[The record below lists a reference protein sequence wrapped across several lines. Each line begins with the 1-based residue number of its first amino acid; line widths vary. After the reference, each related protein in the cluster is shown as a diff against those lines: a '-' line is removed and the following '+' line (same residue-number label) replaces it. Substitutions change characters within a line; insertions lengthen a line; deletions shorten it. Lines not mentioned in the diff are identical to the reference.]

1 MCAIFCPLA
10 RRALKAQV
18 IRVISWPI
26 ATTLIT
32 TTVQQPTTL
41 EKKEKEEEDD
51 KYKEGPR
58 YDQEETML
66 NLKHSEWNFFN
77 SIHINFKRSNDDDD
91 DHQRSSII
99 AMPCAYA
106 YTVAVLFRTEVHV
119 ALLQSKTKWHDQSSS
134 KRTVNEARFPFL
146 HSMNHDPTIRSL
158 LAQWA
163 SHLISFE

>member
-32 TTVQQPTTL
+32 TSVQQPR
-41 EKKEKEEEDD
+41 KREEDD

-91 DHQRSSII
+91 DHQSSII

-158 LAQWA
+158 VGVVSFS
-163 SHLISFE
+163 SHLIRIN